1 MVPETELSMSH
12 LRRVA
17 NAFTESPWA
26 RTRGIGLPTLGTYAA
41 SDCLYFTRLATWRQ
55 DKPDKDRVLV
65 FLSNHWPEGSQWP
78 PDIPRPEYP
87 QTLMSESLL
96 SDRERHA
103 VPQASPGPW
112 RYNPCKPAANIV
124 DADGTTMGVVTT
136 RATGCVLL
144 LAAPDLL
151 AALEA
156 LVCLDIKIP
165 FGHKRLLRL
174 PDNIRWWTVPGDS
187 NRTAVRQIYRS
198 ALVASVSRW
207 ADARLIAAAPDL
219 RAVLGVLHD
228 LYTDGELTAARS
240 DRRRLT
246 AAMRQAGTAIA
257 KAQWRARKCLSL
269 AGAS

>member
-1 MVPETELSMSH
+1 MDPKTELTMDH

-17 NAFTESPWA
+17 IAFTESHWA
-26 RTRGIGLPTLGTYAA
+26 RTCGVGLPTLGTYAA

-55 DKPDKDRVLV
+55 DKPDKDKVLA
-65 FLSNHWPEGSQWP
+65 FLSNHWSEGSQWP

-112 RYNPCKPAANIV
+112 RYHPCKPAATIV
-124 DADGTTMGVVTT
+124 DAHGTTMGVVTT
-136 RATGCVLL
+136 RPTTWTLL

-187 NRTAVRQIYRS
+187 NRTVVRETYRS
-198 ALVASVSRW
+198 FPVASVFRW
-207 ADARLIAAAPDL
+207 ADARLISAAPDL

-228 LYTDGELTAARS
+228 LYTDGELTAAVS
-240 DRRRLT
+240 DRGRLT
-246 AAMRQAGTAIA
+246 AAMRQAGTAID
-257 KAQWRARKCLSL
+257 KAYLGPAN
-269 AGAS
+269 A